1 MSFTSSGV
9 MWSKESKEGLL
20 RHNPRLIMVDSLGS
34 SEAIGMATNT
44 TTSESSGETAKFEL
58 GATTRVVTDDG
69 RDVTLG

>member
-1 MSFTSSGV
+1 
-9 MWSKESKEGLL
+9 
-20 RHNPRLIMVDSLGS
+20 MVDSLGS

-69 RDVTLG
+69 RDVDARVG